1 MISTKGRASK
11 LMGLVL
17 GCSMMMATPS
27 YAVPYSWT
35 NWTLT
40 DSTPTTSGTAASGT
54 VEGINVAFTGNV
66 SSPTQVSG
74 GIDYWAS
81 NPATYTGGGVDNGP
95 TPNSDIIALTGGTGT
110 GTQVLTFLSPVVDP
124 VMAIL
129 SLGQAGVPV
138 TYVFNTPITY
148 LNDGPGYWGGA
159 AGALTASGNT
169 LKGEEGHGII
179 QFKGTFDSTTP
190 ITWSIS
196 NPEFWHGFTVGIAT
210 VPEPASLILLGA
222 GLAGIGIWRRKAARG

>member
-1 MISTKGRASK
+1 MISTKRGIYK
-11 LMGLVL
+11 LIGLAL

-27 YAVPYSWT
+27 YAVPYSWVD
-35 NWTLT
+35 WTTLPT
-40 DSTPTTSGTAASGT
+40 STSVAGT
-54 VEGINVAFTGNV
+54 VEGISVTFSGDV

-81 NPATYTGGGVDNGP
+81 NPATYIGGVVSNGP
-95 TPNSDIIALTGGTGT
+95 TPNSDIIALTGPATNQT
-110 GTQVLTFLSPVVDP
+110 LTFLSPVVDP

-129 SLGQAGVPV
+129 SLGQAGIPV
-138 TYVFNTPITY
+138 TYVFSTPITY
-148 LNDGPGYWGGA
+148 LKDGTGYWGGA
-159 AGALTASGNT
+159 TGALTATGNILT
-169 LKGEEGHGII
+169 GAEGHGII

-196 NPEFWHGFTVGIAT
+196 NPEFWHGFTVGVAT

-222 GLAGIGIWRRKAARG
+222 GLAGIGIWRRKAAR